1 MTAFN
6 FNYLKV
12 LSLNI
17 VMLGVQVSTYKF
29 EVGDTVKP
37 VTAVYV
43 VCVCALSC
51 SLVTKSFTAPWT
63 VACQVL
69 P

>member
-1 MTAFN
+1 
-6 FNYLKV
+6 
-12 LSLNI
+12 
-17 VMLGVQVSTYKF
+17 MLGVQVSTYKF